1 MVSTV
6 MSHSASGMASGA
18 PLASLGSRLGAQI
31 IDGVIGIAP
40 FLCLIVLSKANDLF
54 AGVAVLSLF
63 LFFAYYL
70 FCDGLPNGQSVGKR
84 LLDIRVVVD
93 ETGLPCTY
101 WKSFLRNIAQAL
113 GILDWL
119 WIFGS
124 KRKRAGDFLAH
135 TSVVNTH
142 PSAA

>member
-1 MVSTV
+1 MVSTD
-6 MSHSASGMASGA
+6 MSRSGSSMASGCS
-18 PLASLGSRLGAQI
+18 LASLGSRLGAQI

-40 FLCLIVLSKANDLF
+40 FIFFILLSEANDLF
-54 AGVAVLSLF
+54 AGAAILFLF

-84 LLDIRVVVD
+84 LLDIRVVID
-93 ETGLPCTY
+93 ETGFPCTY

-113 GILDWL
+113 GVLDWL

-135 TSVVNTH
+135 TSVVN
-142 PSAA
+142 A

>member
-1 MVSTV
+1 MTSTD
-6 MSHSASGMASGA
+6 SSRYGSGAASGA
-18 PLASLGSRLGAQI
+18 SLASLGSRLVAQI
-31 IDGVIGIAP
+31 IDGVIGVMP
-40 FLCLIVLSKANDLF
+40 FLLFVVMAKVNDVL
-54 AGVAVLSLF
+54 AGAAVLTLF

-84 LLDIRVVVD
+84 LLKIRVVID

-101 WKSFLRNIAQAL
+101 WKSFLRNIAQVL

-119 WIFGS
+119 WIFGG

-135 TSVVNTH
+135 TSVV
-142 PSAA
+142 SA